1 MDSPLPMYVCD
12 FNSFPP
18 THSHSGLCGS
28 VALQPTSCRE
38 NHLLTPLICRGKH
51 HPMQLKLEGGNSFF
65 SQLGS
70 NCDQTIQ
77 WSCDWHLQRCL
88 VCLCLVESHF
98 SGNTHT
104 YAKSKV
110 SAPHFLIQCFTFY
123 TSAYVLFQLWCVTL
137 WGLKHGDSRGKTALC
152 ILETIMPPAVCVHFL
167 VARWDLP
174 HTLVCTGLAH
184 LSLVR
189 GE

>member
-38 NHLLTPLICRGKH
+38 NHLLTPLLCRGKYY
-51 HPMQLKLEGGNSFF
+51 PMQLKLEGGNSFF

-70 NCDQTIQ
+70 SCDQTIQ

-104 YAKSKV
+104 YAILFVKFCSTL
-110 SAPHFLIQCFTFY
+110 SHSMFYFLHISLCSFPTLMCDTFRSQ
-123 TSAYVLFQLWCVTL
+123 TW
-137 WGLKHGDSRGKTALC
+137 R
-152 ILETIMPPAVCVHFL
+152 
-167 VARWDLP
+167 
-174 HTLVCTGLAH
+174 
-184 LSLVR
+184 
-189 GE
+189 

>member
-104 YAKSKV
+104 YAILFVKFLLHTFSFNVLLSTHQLMFFSNFDVWHFEV
-110 SAPHFLIQCFTFY
+110 SNMAIAGEKLHFV
-123 TSAYVLFQLWCVTL
+123 S
-137 WGLKHGDSRGKTALC
+137 
-152 ILETIMPPAVCVHFL
+152 
-167 VARWDLP
+167 
-174 HTLVCTGLAH
+174 
-184 LSLVR
+184 
-189 GE
+189 